1 MVSTRRARPNEGC
14 CANVYGNSQQ
24 REEQLNVYCI
34 KNTDLPIL
42 FNVLKTIKAAIKNA
56 VIFYSSRVS
65 GPIRNDSALLK
76 KKIKK

>member
-1 MVSTRRARPNEGC
+1 V
-14 CANVYGNSQQ
+14 
-24 REEQLNVYCI
+24 
-34 KNTDLPIL
+34 PIL